1 MNFLALVSAIVGG
14 IVGAAIWAI
23 VACCF
28 HIEIGYVAWA
38 IGGLVGLGAYILGG
52 RGYPSGAVCAGI
64 ALVSIFSGKLTAVS
78 MALEDQSYRQVY
90 AFLAPQA
97 QEFVGLKSE
106 RQYAEFMIR
115 FGHTEVQSVDG
126 IPAEQLQKFS
136 ALVVPLLR
144 RLGEEQPLFD
154 EWKQDPAVQVY
165 VHMRTAHISAPHVVF
180 GGLNLIDVIFIVL
193 GVGTAFRGGRGEKK
207 EGEQVVRAD
216 SIDVRW
222 QGTPGHELSQ

>member
-1 MNFLALVSAIVGG
+1 MNPLALVTAIAGG

-38 IGGLVGLGAYILGG
+38 IGGLVGLGACILGG
-52 RGYPSGAVCAGI
+52 RGNSSGAVCAGI
-64 ALVSIFSGKLTAVS
+64 ALVSIFSGKVTAVS

-90 AFLAPQA
+90 AFLVPQA
-97 QEFVGLKSE
+97 QEFVKLKSE

-126 IPAEQLQKFS
+126 IPAAQLQNFS
-136 ALVVPLLR
+136 TFVVPLLR
-144 RLGEEQPLFD
+144 RIGEEQPLFD

-165 VHMRTAHISAPHVVF
+165 VHMRTAHISALHVVF
-180 GGLNLIDVIFIVL
+180 DGLNLIDVIFIVL
-193 GVGTAFRGGRGEKK
+193 GLGTAFRVGRGEKK
-207 EGEQVVRAD
+207 EAEQVVRAG
-216 SIDVRW
+216 STDVRW
-222 QGTPGHELSQ
+222 QGTPSHEHSH